1 MVVEA
6 QKIGVGVGSTEGR
19 GWWWKLAAVE
29 IFEGMGNGGDDW

>member
-6 QKIGVGVGSTEGR
+6 QKIGVGVGSK